1 MTTYYTGLELAVVGM
16 AGRFP
21 GAPTLADFWRNL
33 QAGVDSVSHFSEAEL
48 LAAGVDAATLKQ
60 PNYVKARA
68 ILEHADEFD
77 AGFFGL
83 SPRDAEILD
92 PQQRVFLETAWAAL
106 ETAGYD
112 PQRFAGAIGVYGGAT
127 LSGYLFNLFSHP
139 ELMQTVGQFP
149 LVLGNGREFLTTR
162 TSYLLNLRGPSV
174 NVQTACS
181 TALVAV
187 HLASQAL
194 LSGECDLAL
203 AGGVSIRLPLKGGY
217 VYQEGGISSPDGRCR
232 AFDARAQG
240 TVGGSGVGLLVL
252 KRLEDALGDRD
263 TIYGVIKGSAI
274 NNDGAD
280 KISYTAPRIEG
291 QAAVIRAAQQVA
303 EVDPDSIQVI
313 EAHGTGTI
321 LGDPIEVAALTQA
334 FQTTQ
339 RGYCALGSVKTNI
352 GHLDA
357 AAGAAGLIKT
367 LLALQQRQIPPSLHF
382 DAANPQIDFERSPFY
397 VNTQLQPWPAP
408 IQGPRRAGVSSFG
421 IGGTNAHVILEE
433 APPAPAT
440 SESRPWQLLLWS
452 AKTATAL
459 ETATQNLAQALEQ
472 EAIDLADVAHTLQ
485 VGRQAFSQRR
495 MAVCCDRLDALTVL
509 TDAGPRVNS
518 QTAPDSAP
526 TVAFLLPGQ
535 GVQHIGMGRQLYETE
550 ATFRDW
556 IDRGADLLHPHLG
569 LDLRHI
575 LYPDDSQ
582 ISQATELIHRTDIA
596 QPALFLVEYALA
608 QLWRQWGIAPQALIG
623 HSLGEYVAACLAGVA
638 DLETLLPLVAL
649 RGKLMAQQPEGAMLS
664 VAQPAEQVA
673 AQLPGDLVLA
683 ADNSPN
689 LCVVAGSVAA
699 IAQYQQ
705 QLDAQD
711 IPCRRLKTS
720 HAFHSPLMA
729 GAVAPFRQ
737 ALSELNLQPPQ
748 IPWISN
754 LTGTWITP
762 EQAIAP
768 DYWVQHLQQ
777 PVQFRTGL
785 QTLSEAQPLLLEVGP
800 GQTLTTLARQHPAL
814 KTLTKISSLSHPRD
828 AQDDGACLLSAL
840 GQLWLANVAIDWQ
853 GFYSHEQRRRVPLP
867 TYPFER
873 QRYWVEA
880 QPIGTTAPPTLQKK
894 PDLTDWFYSP
904 SWQRSPLCPPVNAP
918 PIEASWL
925 LFLDESP
932 LAQAMVQQFP
942 TAIQV
947 RSGECFSRL
956 DDRTFT
962 LNPRQAEDYR
972 ALLHALGNHRPAQIL
987 HGWSLTSPAD
997 FAAIQ
1002 ERGCQSLLY
1011 LTQALTQ
1018 GGWHHDLR
1026 LTVMTPG
1033 IFDVIGDEPLLPAH
1047 ATLLGPSTVIPQ
1059 EYRQITCR
1067 VVDWPVALND
1077 GVPLQRLLAELNAP
1091 DPATVVAYRHGLRWV
1106 QQFAPLPLPEPAP
1119 NQTRLRSQGVYLITG
1134 GLGNI
1139 GLTLA
1144 ATLAPWQAKIALLS
1158 RHGLPPRSH
1167 WPTLLDHH
1175 PDDPIC
1181 AKLRQVQAIEAA
1193 RAEVLILEA
1202 DVGDLAQ
1209 MQGAIAQTEAHFGPL
1224 NGVVHAAGAVGD
1236 QAFRVIAETGSA
1248 DLAQQ
1253 FQAKVV
1259 GLENL
1264 AEALQ
1269 GKSLDFCLLCSSLAS
1284 VLGGL
1289 GFAAYGAANH
1299 FMDAFAQQQSRSA
1312 TFPWMSVNW
1321 DGWRFQ
1327 PEDHQGLGQTMADL
1341 ALTPAEG
1348 SAVWQRL
1355 LAYAVA
1361 PQIIVSTGDLS
1372 LRQQQWQ
1379 SSSAPSN
1386 LPNPVGDIRPLS
1398 NRPALTG
1405 DYQAPRNSVENT
1417 VAEIWQSFLGI
1428 SPIGVDDSFF
1438 ELGGHSLLATQIMVH
1453 LRQQFQVDIPLR
1465 CLFDT
1470 PTVAGLAQAIAHQQ
1484 GETSLLTD
1492 TVAQGRPFAIAALPR
1507 FQPAEIQQLLD
1518 QIDHLPESE
1527 VDDLLHQF
1535 SQLQVLT

>member
-16 AGRFP
+16 DGRFP

-48 LAAGVDAATLKQ
+48 LAAGVEAATLKQ

-68 ILEHADEFD
+68 ILENADEFD

-92 PQQRVFLETAWAAL
+92 PQQRVFLETAWTAL

-112 PQRFAGAIGVYGGAT
+112 PQRFAGAIGLYGGAT
-127 LSGYLFNLFSHP
+127 LSGYLFNLFSNP
-139 ELMQTVGQFP
+139 QLMQTVGQFP

-187 HLASQAL
+187 HLAGQAL

-217 VYQEGGISSPDGRCR
+217 LYQEGGISSPDGHCR

-263 TIYGVIKGSAI
+263 TIYGVIKGSAV

-303 EVDPDSIQVI
+303 EVDPDSIQVV
-313 EAHGTGTI
+313 EAHGTGTM

-334 FQTTQ
+334 FQTAQ
-339 RGYCALGSVKTNI
+339 QGYCALGSVKTNI

-382 DAANPQIDFERSPFY
+382 EAANPQIDFDHSPFY

-408 IQGPRRAGVSSFG
+408 PHGPRRAGVSSFG
-421 IGGTNAHVILEE
+421 IGGTNAHVIVEE

-440 SESRPWQLLLWS
+440 SGSRPWQLLVWS

-472 EAIDLADVAHTLQ
+472 EAIALADVAHTLQ
-485 VGRQAFSQRR
+485 VGRQAFAQRR
-495 MAVCCDRLDALTVL
+495 MAVCCDRPDALTVL
-509 TDAGPRVNS
+509 TEAGSRMKS

-526 TVAFLLPGQ
+526 QVVFLLPGQ
-535 GVQHIGMGRQLYETE
+535 GAQHINMGRQLYETE
-550 ATFRDW
+550 PTFRDW
-556 IDRGADLLHPHLG
+556 IDRGADLLHPHLR
-569 LDLRHI
+569 LDLRQI

-582 ISQATELIHRTDIA
+582 LAAATELIHRTDIA

-608 QLWRQWGIAPQALIG
+608 QLWRQWGIRPQALIG

-638 DLETLLPLVAL
+638 DLETMLPLVAL
-649 RGKLMAQQPEGAMLS
+649 RGKLMNQQPEGAMLS
-664 VAQPAEQVA
+664 VAQAAEQVV

-683 ADNSPN
+683 ADNAPN

-699 IAQYQQ
+699 IARYQQ
-705 QLDAQD
+705 QLEAQN

-748 IPWISN
+748 IPWVSN

-777 PVQFRTGL
+777 PVQFHTGL
-785 QTLSEAQPLLLEVGP
+785 QTLAEAQPLLLEVGP
-800 GQTLTTLARQHPAL
+800 GQTLTTLARQQPAL
-814 KTLTKISSLSHPRD
+814 KPLAKISSLGHPRD
-828 AQDDGACLLSAL
+828 AQPDGACLLSAL
-840 GQLWLANVAIDWQ
+840 GQLWLANVAIDWS

-904 SWQRSPLCPPVNAP
+904 SWQRSPLCPPVNASA
-918 PIEASWL
+918 IEASWL

-932 LAQAMVQQFP
+932 LAQAMAQQVP

-956 DDRTFT
+956 DERTFT
-962 LNPRQAEDYR
+962 LNPQRLEDYH
-972 ALLHALGNHRPAQIL
+972 ALLNALGHDRPAQIL
-987 HGWSLTSPAD
+987 HGWSLTSSVD
-997 FAAIQ
+997 FADIQ
-1002 ERGCQSLLY
+1002 ARGCQGLLY
-1011 LTQALTQ
+1011 LTQALAQ
-1018 GGWHHDLR
+1018 CGWHHDLR
-1026 LTVMTPG
+1026 LTVLAPG
-1033 IFDVIGDEPLLPAH
+1033 IFNVIGDEPLRPAH

-1067 VVDWPVALND
+1067 VVDWPMAIND
-1077 GVPLQRLLAELNAP
+1077 GASLHQLWADLNAP

-1144 ATLAPWQAKIALLS
+1144 ATLAPWRSKIALLS

-1175 PDDPIC
+1175 PADPIC
-1181 AKLRQVQAIEAA
+1181 AKIRQVQAIKAA
-1193 RAEVLILEA
+1193 GADVLILAA

-1209 MQGAIAQTEAHFGPL
+1209 LQGAIAQTEAHFGPL
-1224 NGVVHAAGAVGD
+1224 NGVVHAAGAVGE
-1236 QAFRVIAETGSA
+1236 QAFRVIAETDRA

-1253 FQAKVV
+1253 FQSKVL

-1264 AEALQ
+1264 AELLQ
-1269 GKSLDFCLLCSSLAS
+1269 GKPLDFCLLCSSLAS

-1312 TFPWMSVNW
+1312 TFPWLSVNW

-1327 PEDHQGLGQTMADL
+1327 PEAHRGVGQTIADL

-1361 PQIIVSTGDLS
+1361 SQVIVSTGELS

-1386 LPNPVGDIRPLS
+1386 RPNPVGDRRPTS

-1405 DYQAPRNSVENT
+1405 DYQAPRNSVEQA

-1484 GETSLLTD
+1484 GENSSATD
-1492 TVAQGRPFAIAALPR
+1492 AVAQGQPLAIAALPR
-1507 FQPAEIQQLLD
+1507 FETAEIQQLLD
-1518 QIDHLPESE
+1518 QIDQLPESE

>member
-1 MTTYYTGLELAVVGM
+1 MTTHYTGLEIAVVGM

-21 GAPTLADFWRNL
+21 GSPTLADFWHNL
-33 QAGVDSVSHFSEAEL
+33 QNGVDAVSHFSEAEL
-48 LAAGVDAATLKQ
+48 LAAGIEAATLKQ

-68 ILEHADEFD
+68 ILEQADEFD

-127 LSGYLFNLFSHP
+127 LSGYLFNLFSQP

-162 TSYLLNLRGPSV
+162 TSYLMNLRGPSV

-187 HLASQAL
+187 HLAGQAL

-217 VYQEGGISSPDGRCR
+217 LYQEGGISSPDGRCR

-263 TIYGVIKGSAI
+263 TIHGVIKGSAI

-291 QAAVIRAAQQVA
+291 QADVIRAAQQVA
-303 EVDPDSIQVI
+303 EVAPESIQVI

-382 DAANPQIDFERSPFY
+382 EAANPQIDFEHSPFY
-397 VNTQLQPWPAP
+397 VNTQLRPWPAP
-408 IQGPRRAGVSSFG
+408 PHGPRRAGVSSFG
-421 IGGTNAHVILEE
+421 IGGTNAHVIVEE
-433 APPAPAT
+433 APPAPVT

-452 AKTATAL
+452 AKTAMAL
-459 ETATQNLAQALEQ
+459 ETATQNLAEALEPDGV
-472 EAIDLADVAHTLQ
+472 DLADVAYTLQ
-485 VGRQAFSQRR
+485 VGRQAFAQRR
-495 MAVCCDRLDALTVL
+495 MAVCCDRTDALTAL
-509 TDAGPRVNS
+509 TAAAPHRVKS

-526 TVAFLLPGQ
+526 QVVFLLPGQ
-535 GVQHIGMGRQLYETE
+535 GAQQVGMGRQLYETE
-550 ATFRDW
+550 PTFRDW

-569 LDLRHI
+569 LDLRQI
-575 LYPDDSQ
+575 LYPDDGQ
-582 ISQATELIHRTDIA
+582 QAAALELIHRTDIA
-596 QPALFLVEYALA
+596 QPGLFLLEYALA
-608 QLWRQWGIAPQALIG
+608 QLWRQWGITPQALIG

-638 DLETLLPLVAL
+638 ELEILLPLVAL

-664 VAQPAEQVA
+664 VAQSAERVMSDLPA
-673 AQLPGDLVLA
+673 DLVLA
-683 ADNSPN
+683 ADNAPE
-689 LCVVAGSVAA
+689 LCVVAGSVDA
-699 IAQYQQ
+699 IAHYQQ
-705 QLDAQD
+705 QLETQN

-748 IPWISN
+748 IPWVSN

-762 EQAIAP
+762 EQAIDP
-768 DYWVQHLQQ
+768 DYWVQHLRQ

-785 QTLSEAQPLLLEVGP
+785 QTLSEAQALLLEVGP

-814 KTLTKISSLSHPRD
+814 KALTKIPSLSHPRD

-840 GQLWLANVAIDWQ
+840 GQLWLANVAIDWP
-853 GFYSHEQRRRVPLP
+853 GFYAHERPRRVPLP

-880 QPIGTTAPPTLQKK
+880 QQTAPVAQITLQKK
-894 PDLTDWFYSP
+894 SDIADWFYLP
-904 SWQRSPLCPPVNAP
+904 SWRRSPLCPPVNVPTA
-918 PIEASWL
+918 EASWL
-925 LFLDESP
+925 LFLDDSP

-942 TAIQV
+942 TAVWV

-956 DDRTFT
+956 DDQTFT
-962 LNPRQAEDYR
+962 LTPQRPEDYR
-972 ALLHALGNHRPAQIL
+972 ALLNALGTHRPTQIL

-997 FAAIQ
+997 FAEIQ
-1002 ERGCQSLLY
+1002 ERGCQSLLH
-1011 LTQALTQ
+1011 LAQALAQ
-1018 GGWHHDLR
+1018 CGWHHALR

-1033 IFDVIGDEPLLPAH
+1033 IFNVTGNETLLPAH

-1067 VVDWPVALND
+1067 VVDWPVTLND
-1077 GVPLQRLLAELNAP
+1077 GVPLDRLLADLTTP
-1091 DPATVVAYRHGLRWV
+1091 DAEAVIAHRHGLRWV
-1106 QQFAPLPLPEPAP
+1106 QQFEPLPLPEPASD
-1119 NQTRLRSQGVYLITG
+1119 QTLLRSQGVYLITG

-1144 ATLAPWQAKIALLS
+1144 ATLAPWQARIALLS
-1158 RHGLPPRSH
+1158 RREFPPRSH
-1167 WPTLLDHH
+1167 WPTWLAST
-1175 PDDPIC
+1175 PDDPISD
-1181 AKLRQVQAIEAA
+1181 KIRQVQAIEAA
-1193 RAEVLILEA
+1193 GAEVLLLTA
-1202 DVGDLAQ
+1202 DVGDSAQ
-1209 MQGAIAQTEAHFGPL
+1209 LQGAIAQTEAHFGPL
-1224 NGVVHAAGAVGD
+1224 NGVVHAAGALGE
-1236 QAFRVIAETGSA
+1236 QAFQVIAETGSTE
-1248 DLAQQ
+1248 LAQQ

-1264 AEALQ
+1264 AEVLQ
-1269 GKSLDFCLLCSSLAS
+1269 GKPLDFCLLCSSLAS

-1289 GFAAYGAANH
+1289 GFAAYGAANY
-1299 FMDAFAQQQSRSA
+1299 FMDAFAQQQSRTA
-1312 TFPWMSVNW
+1312 TFPWLSVNW
-1321 DGWRFQ
+1321 DGWRFR
-1327 PEDHQGLGQTMADL
+1327 PDERQGLGQSMADL

-1361 PQIIVSTGDLS
+1361 PQVIVSTGDLN

-1379 SSSAPSN
+1379 PST
-1386 LPNPVGDIRPLS
+1386 PPLS
-1398 NRPALTG
+1398 EPAAVTIHHDRPTLAD
-1405 DYQAPRNSVENT
+1405 DYRAPRDSVENAI
-1417 VAEIWQSFLGI
+1417 AEIWQSFLGI

-1465 CLFDT
+1465 CLFDS
-1470 PTVAGLAQAIAHQQ
+1470 PTVAGLAQAIARIQSESTTDQ
-1484 GETSLLTD
+1484 SLT
-1492 TVAQGRPFAIAALPR
+1492 IAALPR
-1507 FQPAEIQQLLD
+1507 FEPAEIQRLLD
-1518 QIDHLPESE
+1518 QIDQLPAAQ

>member
-1 MTTYYTGLELAVVGM
+1 MTTHYTGLELAVVGM
-16 AGRFP
+16 SGRFP
-21 GAPTLADFWRNL
+21 GAPTLADFWQNL
-33 QAGVDSVSHFSEAEL
+33 QNGVDAVSHFSEAEL
-48 LAAGVDAATLKQ
+48 LAAGIEAATLKQ

-92 PQQRVFLETAWAAL
+92 PQQRVFLETAWTAL

-217 VYQEGGISSPDGRCR
+217 FYQEGGISSPDGHCR

-291 QAAVIRAAQQVA
+291 QAAVIRAAQQIA

-334 FQTTQ
+334 FETTQ
-339 RGYCALGSVKTNI
+339 EGYCALGSVKTNI

-382 DAANPQIDFERSPFY
+382 EAANPQIDFEHSPFY
-397 VNTQLQPWPAP
+397 VNTQLRPWPAP
-408 IQGPRRAGVSSFG
+408 PHGPRRAGVSSFG
-421 IGGTNAHVILEE
+421 IGGTNAHVIVEE
-433 APPAPAT
+433 APPAPVT

-459 ETATQNLAQALEQ
+459 ETATQNLAQALER
-472 EAIDLADVAHTLQ
+472 EAVDLADVAYTLQ
-485 VGRQAFSQRR
+485 VGRQAFAQRR
-495 MAVCCDRLDALTVL
+495 MAVCKGRTDALTLL
-509 TDAGPRVNS
+509 TDPGPRVNT

-535 GVQHIGMGRQLYETE
+535 GAQHIGMGRQLYETE

-569 LDLRHI
+569 LDLRQI
-575 LYPDDSQ
+575 LYPNDDQ
-582 ISQATELIHRTDIA
+582 QAAALELIHRTDIA

-608 QLWRQWGIAPQALIG
+608 QLWQQWGITPKALIG

-664 VAQPAEQVA
+664 VAQPTERVVA
-673 AQLPGDLVLA
+673 NLPADLVLA
-683 ADNSPN
+683 ADNAPE
-689 LCVVAGSVAA
+689 LCVVAGSVDA
-699 IAQYQQ
+699 IARYQQ
-705 QLDAQD
+705 QLETQD

-720 HAFHSPLMA
+720 HAFHSPLIA
-729 GAVAPFRQ
+729 GVLAPFRQ
-737 ALSELNLQPPQ
+737 ALGEIELKPPQ
-748 IPWISN
+748 IPWVSN

-762 EQAIAP
+762 EQVIAP
-768 DYWVQHLQQ
+768 DYWVQHLRQ

-800 GQTLTTLARQHPAL
+800 GQTLTTLARQHSAL
-814 KTLTKISSLSHPRD
+814 KALTKISSLGHPRA

-840 GQLWLANVAIDWQ
+840 GHLWLANAAIDWQ
-853 GFYSHEQRRRVPLP
+853 GFYAHERRRRVPLP

-880 QPIGTTAPPTLQKK
+880 QQTAPLAQITLQKK
-894 PDLTDWFYSP
+894 SDIADWFYLP
-904 SWQRSPLCPPVNAP
+904 SWRRSPLCPAVNAP
-918 PIEASWL
+918 AIEASWL
-925 LFLDESP
+925 LFLDNSP
-932 LAQAMVQQFP
+932 LAQAMVQRFP
-942 TAIQV
+942 TAVWV

-956 DDRTFT
+956 DDQTFT
-962 LNPRQAEDYR
+962 LNPRRPEDYR
-972 ALLHALGNHRPAQIL
+972 ALLDALGTHRPTKIL

-997 FAAIQ
+997 FAEIQ

-1011 LTQALTQ
+1011 LTQALAQ
-1018 GGWHHDLR
+1018 CGWHHVLR
-1026 LTVMTPG
+1026 LTVLTPG
-1033 IFDVIGDEPLLPAH
+1033 IFNIIGDEPIQPAH

-1067 VVDWPVALND
+1067 VVDWSATLND
-1077 GVPLQRLLAELNAP
+1077 GISLERLLTDLNAP
-1091 DPATVVAYRHGLRWV
+1091 EAEAVIAYRHGLRWV
-1106 QQFAPLPLPEPAP
+1106 QQFEPLPLPEPASD
-1119 NQTRLRSQGVYLITG
+1119 QTLLRSQGIYLITG

-1144 ATLAPWQAKIALLS
+1144 AALASRQAKLALLS
-1158 RHGLPPRSH
+1158 RRELPPRSH
-1167 WPTLLDHH
+1167 WPTLLENT
-1175 PDDPIC
+1175 PDDPISDII
-1181 AKLRQVQAIEAA
+1181 RQVQAIEAA
-1193 RAEVLILEA
+1193 GAEVLLLTA

-1209 MQGAIAQTEAHFGPL
+1209 LQGAISQTEAHFGPL
-1224 NGVVHAAGAVGD
+1224 NGVVHAAGAVGE
-1236 QAFRVIAETGSA
+1236 QAFRVIAEMGSA
-1248 DLAQQ
+1248 ELAQQ
-1253 FQAKVV
+1253 FQAKVA

-1264 AEALQ
+1264 ATALQ
-1269 GKSLDFCLLCSSLAS
+1269 SKPLDFCLLCSSLAS

-1299 FMDAFAQQQSRSA
+1299 FMDAFAQQQSRTA
-1312 TFPWMSVNW
+1312 TFPWISVNW
-1321 DGWRFQ
+1321 DGWRFR
-1327 PEDHQGLGQTMADL
+1327 PDERQGLGQTLADL

-1361 PQIIVSTGDLS
+1361 PQVIVSTGDLS

-1379 SSSAPSN
+1379 PAAP
-1386 LPNPVGDIRPLS
+1386 PLS
-1398 NRPALTG
+1398 DPAGAASIHPNRPALAD
-1405 DYQAPRNSVENT
+1405 DYQAPRNPIEQT
-1417 VAEIWQSFLGI
+1417 VVEIWQSFLGI

-1470 PTVAGLAQAIAHQQ
+1470 PTVAGLADVIARLQHESDDDQSA
-1484 GETSLLTD
+1484 TI
-1492 TVAQGRPFAIAALPR
+1492 VPLPR
-1507 FQPAEIQQLLD
+1507 FEPAEIQQLLD
-1518 QIDHLPESE
+1518 QIDQLPAAQ

>member
-1 MTTYYTGLELAVVGM
+1 MTTHYTGLEIAVVGM

-21 GAPTLADFWRNL
+21 GAPTLADFWCNL
-33 QAGVDSVSHFSEAEL
+33 QNGVDAVSHFSEAEL
-48 LAAGVDAATLKQ
+48 LAAGIEAATLKQ

-92 PQQRVFLETAWAAL
+92 PQQRVLLETAWAAL

-127 LSGYLFNLFSHP
+127 LSGYLFNLFSNSQ
-139 ELMQTVGQFP
+139 LMQTVGQFP

-217 VYQEGGISSPDGRCR
+217 LYQEGGISSPDGRCR

-252 KRLEDALGDRD
+252 KRLEEALGDRD

-382 DAANPQIDFERSPFY
+382 EAANPQIDFERSPFY
-397 VNTQLQPWPAP
+397 VNTQLRPWPAP
-408 IQGPRRAGVSSFG
+408 PQGPRRAGVSSFG
-421 IGGTNAHVILEE
+421 IGGTNAHVIVEE
-433 APPAPAT
+433 APPVPAT
-440 SESRPWQLLLWS
+440 SGSRPWQLLLWS

-472 EAIDLADVAHTLQ
+472 EAVELADVAYTLQ

-495 MAVCCDRLDALTVL
+495 MAVCCDRTDALTLL

-526 TVAFLLPGQ
+526 NVAFLLPGQ
-535 GVQHIGMGRQLYETE
+535 GAQHIGMGRQLYETE

-582 ISQATELIHRTDIA
+582 LAAATELIHRTDIA

-608 QLWRQWGIAPQALIG
+608 QLWQQWGIVPQALIG

-638 DLETLLPLVAL
+638 DLETMLPLVAL
-649 RGKLMAQQPEGAMLS
+649 RGKLMVQQPEGAMLS

-673 AQLPGDLVLA
+673 AYLPAELVLA
-683 ADNSPN
+683 ADNALE

-699 IAQYQQ
+699 IAHYQQ
-705 QLDAQD
+705 QLEAQN
-711 IPCRRLKTS
+711 IACRRLKTS

-737 ALSELNLQPPQ
+737 ALSQIELKPPQ
-748 IPWISN
+748 IPWVSN

-768 DYWVQHLQQ
+768 DYWVQHLRQ
-777 PVQFRTGL
+777 PVQFHTGL
-785 QTLSEAQPLLLEVGP
+785 QTLGEAQPLLLEVGP

-814 KTLTKISSLSHPRD
+814 KTLAKVSSLGHPRE
-828 AQDDGACLLSAL
+828 AQPDGACLLSAL
-840 GQLWLANVAIDWQ
+840 GQLWLANVAIDWS
-853 GFYSHEQRRRVPLP
+853 GFYAHEQRRRVPLP

-880 QPIGTTAPPTLQKK
+880 QPIGPAAQLTLQKK
-894 PDLTDWFYSP
+894 PDIADWFYLP
-904 SWQRSPLCPPVNAP
+904 SWRRSPLCPPVNIPVAD
-918 PIEASWL
+918 ASWL
-925 LFLDESP
+925 LFVDESP
-932 LAQAMVQQFP
+932 LSQTLGRQFP

-947 RSGECFSRL
+947 RSGEAFSRL
-956 DDRTFT
+956 DDLTFT
-962 LNPRQAEDYR
+962 LNPRRLEDYR
-972 ALLHALGNHRPAQIL
+972 ALLNALDNYRPTQIL

-997 FAAIQ
+997 FAESQ

-1011 LTQALTQ
+1011 LTQALAQ
-1018 GGWHHDLR
+1018 CGWHHALR
-1026 LTVMTPG
+1026 LTVMAPG
-1033 IFDVIGDEPLLPAH
+1033 IFDIIGDEPLLPTH
-1047 ATLLGPSTVIPQ
+1047 ATLLGPSTVISQ

-1067 VVDWPVALND
+1067 VVDWPMALN
-1077 GVPLQRLLAELNAP
+1077 GGEPLQRLLAELSMP
-1091 DPATVVAYRHGLRWV
+1091 ESEPVVAYRHGLRWV
-1106 QQFAPLPLPEPAP
+1106 QQFEPLPLPGPAP
-1119 NQTRLRSQGVYLITG
+1119 AQTLLRSQGVYLITG

-1144 ATLAPWQAKIALLS
+1144 AALAPWRAKIALLS
-1158 RHGLPPRSH
+1158 RQGLPPRSH
-1167 WPTLLDHH
+1167 WPTRLENT
-1175 PDDPIC
+1175 PDDPISD
-1181 AKLRQVQAIEAA
+1181 KIRQVQAIEAA
-1193 RAEVLILEA
+1193 GAEVLILAA

-1209 MQGAIAQTEAHFGPL
+1209 LQGAIAQTEAHFGSL
-1224 NGVVHAAGAVGD
+1224 NGVVHAAGAVGE

-1248 DLAQQ
+1248 ELEQQ

-1264 AEALQ
+1264 SKTLKD
-1269 GKSLDFCLLCSSLAS
+1269 KSLDFCLLCSSLAT

-1312 TFPWMSVNW
+1312 AFPWISINW
-1321 DGWRFQ
+1321 DGWRFR
-1327 PEDHQGLGQTMADL
+1327 PDAHQGLGQTMADL

-1361 PQIIVSTGDLS
+1361 PQIVVSTGDLS

-1379 SSSAPSN
+1379 PSAP
-1386 LPNPVGDIRPLS
+1386 PLS
-1398 NRPALTG
+1398 DSGGATSNHHDRPALTG
-1405 DYQAPRNSVENT
+1405 NYQAPHNPIEKA

-1465 CLFDT
+1465 CLFDN
-1470 PTVAGLAQAIAHQQ
+1470 PTVAGLAQAIAQQ
-1484 GETSLLTD
+1484 QSENATGLSST
-1492 TVAQGRPFAIAALPR
+1492 IAALPR
-1507 FQPAEIQQLLD
+1507 FEPAEIQQLLD
-1518 QIDHLPESE
+1518 QIDQLPESE